1 MPSSSIV
8 ASFRPHIG
16 SEVGGGTRFGVIPES
31 QCPALP
37 AQHGIVS
44 DDALA
49 IGKSGTMNERATKRH
64 KKHNTAL
71 ESCLYFMNFFVIIK
85 LPNVVEPGRFGV
97 GRMFLLRCSVGDHR
111 IHRESI
117 EKQSNCE
124 RVSLPAHALIL
135 REQEEC

>member
-1 MPSSSIV
+1 MVMPSSSIV

-16 SEVGGGTRFGVIPES
+16 SEVGERTRFGARPES

-49 IGKSGTMNERATKRH
+49 IGNSGATNERATKKH

-71 ESCLYFMNFFVIIK
+71 ESCLCFMKFFVAIAI
-85 LPNVVEPGRFGV
+85 N
-97 GRMFLLRCSVGDHR
+97 LLARLWRHSF
-111 IHRESI
+111 
-117 EKQSNCE
+117 
-124 RVSLPAHALIL
+124 PY
-135 REQEEC
+135 